1 MNSVRD
7 LSKDKDI
14 IRIIGGM
21 PDRVLDKDAESEGAD
36 ILDRIYEVHIG
47 TQGTL
52 IKMLQKAG
60 YKVTERDSYTAVII
74 GERVSENTLKTL
86 TEGCKKIDVFSI
98 ASWLIENKIANKKY
112 TFHKELPS
120 NEISEKTVVTGGR
133 KEGLGHNCCYS
144 SNRWHYNFMPRF
156 AAYTSFS
163 TWRIESICSL
173 ISLMSIRVNVEGAI
187 SNAPSTFYSINPAA
201 FILLFQTFYFQFR
214 LLVSKYF
221 IISSLPS
228 SVVKVTAR

>member
-1 MNSVRD
+1 MIMDSVRD

-60 YKVTERDSYTAVII
+60 YKVTESDSYTAVII
-74 GERVSENTLKTL
+74 GEKVTENTLQTL
-86 TEGCKKIDVFSI
+86 PEGCKKIDVFSI
-98 ASWLIENKIANKKY
+98 ASWLVENKIAKKKY

-120 NEISEKTVVTGGR
+120 IENIEKKEVTGGT
-133 KEGLGHNCCYS
+133 KAL
-144 SNRWHYNFMPRF
+144 
-156 AAYTSFS
+156 
-163 TWRIESICSL
+163 
-173 ISLMSIRVNVEGAI
+173 AI
-187 SNAPSTFYSINPAA
+187 IAVIVVLVIVIFLCPV
-201 FILLFQTFYFQFR
+201 LLFVLIFVPGA
-214 LLVSKYF
+214 LKVF
-221 IISSLPS
+221 IRSFH
-228 SVVKVTAR
+228 

>member
-21 PDRVLDKDAESEGAD
+21 PDRILDKDAESEGAD

-60 YKVTERDSYTAVII
+60 YKVTESDSYTAVII

-86 TEGCKKIDVFSI
+86 PEGCKKIDVFSI
-98 ASWLIENKIANKKY
+98 ASWLVENKIANKKY

-120 NEISEKTVVTGGR
+120 NEISEKTVVTDGR
-133 KEGLGHNCCYS
+133 KV
-144 SNRWHYNFMPRF
+144 W
-156 AAYTSFS
+156 
-163 TWRIESICSL
+163 
-173 ISLMSIRVNVEGAI
+173 AI
-187 SNAPSTFYSINPAA
+187 IAVIVVIVGIIILCPALLL
-201 FILLFQTFYFQFR
+201 ILLFVPGA
-214 LLVSKYF
+214 L
-221 IISSLPS
+221 
-228 SVVKVTAR
+228 KVFVRSFH

>member
-86 TEGCKKIDVFSI
+86 PEGCKKIDVFSI
-98 ASWLIENKIANKKY
+98 ASWLVENKIANKKY

-120 NEISEKTVVTGGR
+120 TETSEKKVVNSGR
-133 KEGLGHNCCYS
+133 K
-144 SNRWHYNFMPRF
+144 
-156 AAYTSFS
+156 A
-163 TWRIESICSL
+163 
-173 ISLMSIRVNVEGAI
+173 GAI
-187 SNAPSTFYSINPAA
+187 IAVIVVLVGIIFLCPALLL
-201 FILLFQTFYFQFR
+201 ILLFVPGALKVFIRSFR
-214 LLVSKYF
+214 
-221 IISSLPS
+221 
-228 SVVKVTAR
+228 

>member
-14 IRIIGGM
+14 IRIIGRM
-21 PDRVLDKDAESEGAD
+21 PDRVLDKEAAAEGTD

-47 TQGTL
+47 TQDNL
-52 IKMLQKAG
+52 IEMLQKAG

-98 ASWLIENKIANKKY
+98 ASWLVENKIANKKY

-133 KEGLGHNCCYS
+133 KV
-144 SNRWHYNFMPRF
+144 W
-156 AAYTSFS
+156 
-163 TWRIESICSL
+163 
-173 ISLMSIRVNVEGAI
+173 AI
-187 SNAPSTFYSINPAA
+187 IAVIVVIVGIIILCPALLL
-201 FILLFQTFYFQFR
+201 ILLFVPGA
-214 LLVSKYF
+214 L
-221 IISSLPS
+221 
-228 SVVKVTAR
+228 KVFVRSFH

>member
-52 IKMLQKAG
+52 IKILQKAG

-133 KEGLGHNCCYS
+133 KV
-144 SNRWHYNFMPRF
+144 W
-156 AAYTSFS
+156 
-163 TWRIESICSL
+163 
-173 ISLMSIRVNVEGAI
+173 AI
-187 SNAPSTFYSINPAA
+187 IAVIVVIVGIIILCPALLL
-201 FILLFQTFYFQFR
+201 ILL
-214 LLVSKYF
+214 LVPGA
-221 IISSLPS
+221 L
-228 SVVKVTAR
+228 KVFVR

>member
-60 YKVTERDSYTAVII
+60 YKVTESDSYTAVII

-86 TEGCKKIDVFSI
+86 PEGCKKIDVFSI
-98 ASWLIENKIANKKY
+98 ASWLVENKIANKKY

-133 KEGLGHNCCYS
+133 KV
-144 SNRWHYNFMPRF
+144 W
-156 AAYTSFS
+156 
-163 TWRIESICSL
+163 
-173 ISLMSIRVNVEGAI
+173 AI
-187 SNAPSTFYSINPAA
+187 IAVMVVIVGIIILCPALLL
-201 FILLFQTFYFQFR
+201 ILLFVPGA
-214 LLVSKYF
+214 L
-221 IISSLPS
+221 
-228 SVVKVTAR
+228 KVFVRSFH

>member
-60 YKVTERDSYTAVII
+60 YKVTESDSYTAVII
-74 GERVSENTLKTL
+74 GERVTENTLKTL
-86 TEGCKKIDVFSI
+86 PEGCKKIDVFSI
-98 ASWLIENKIANKKY
+98 ASWLVENKIANKKY

-120 NEISEKTVVTGGR
+120 
-133 KEGLGHNCCYS
+133 
-144 SNRWHYNFMPRF
+144 
-156 AAYTSFS
+156 
-163 TWRIESICSL
+163 IE
-173 ISLMSIRVNVEGAI
+173 NVEKKEVNRGTKALAI
-187 SNAPSTFYSINPAA
+187 IAVIVVLVIVIFLCPV
-201 FILLFQTFYFQFR
+201 LLFVLIFVPGA
-214 LLVSKYF
+214 LKVF
-221 IISSLPS
+221 IRSFH
-228 SVVKVTAR
+228 

>member
-14 IRIIGGM
+14 IQIIGGM

-133 KEGLGHNCCYS
+133 KV
-144 SNRWHYNFMPRF
+144 W
-156 AAYTSFS
+156 
-163 TWRIESICSL
+163 
-173 ISLMSIRVNVEGAI
+173 AI
-187 SNAPSTFYSINPAA
+187 IAVIVVIVGIIILCPALL
-201 FILLFQTFYFQFR
+201 FILL
-214 LLVSKYF
+214 LVPGA
-221 IISSLPS
+221 L
-228 SVVKVTAR
+228 KVFVR

>member
-60 YKVTERDSYTAVII
+60 YKVTESDSYTAVII
-74 GERVSENTLKTL
+74 GERVSENTLKSL
-86 TEGCKKIDVFSI
+86 PEGCKKIDVFSI
-98 ASWLIENKIANKKY
+98 ASWLVENKIANKKY

-120 NEISEKTVVTGGR
+120 NEISEKTVVTDGR
-133 KEGLGHNCCYS
+133 KV
-144 SNRWHYNFMPRF
+144 W
-156 AAYTSFS
+156 
-163 TWRIESICSL
+163 
-173 ISLMSIRVNVEGAI
+173 AI
-187 SNAPSTFYSINPAA
+187 IAVIVVIVGIIILCPALLL
-201 FILLFQTFYFQFR
+201 ILLFVPGA
-214 LLVSKYF
+214 L
-221 IISSLPS
+221 
-228 SVVKVTAR
+228 KVFVRSFH